1 MIVAGSQITL
11 WVATFAFTVAQA
23 RYLEPTRFG
32 QLSLALAYAGFL
44 TIFIDFGTS
53 TLLSRMVAQR
63 SGLEDGAVAATLLV
77 RLGLW
82 LVALPLLLLA
92 TVLLGYDA
100 DLRGA
105 ILVLALAALFASFG
119 TAVAAYLQGREEF
132 SLPWLR
138 SSASR
143 SSHLCRP
150 RAWSWSQSHS

>member
-1 MIVAGSQITL
+1 MISLRRTAQNILIVAGSQLTL

-92 TVLLGYDA
+92 TVRLGYEA
-100 DLRGA
+100 DLR
-105 ILVLALAALFASFG
+105 
-119 TAVAAYLQGREEF
+119 
-132 SLPWLR
+132 
-138 SSASR
+138 
-143 SSHLCRP
+143 
-150 RAWSWSQSHS
+150 